1 MRLNKCL
8 GYACVLSRCSHVWL
22 SATPWTV
29 ACQAPLSIEF
39 SRLEYWSGLPCLPP
53 GDLPD
58 PRILGLL
65 RWQTGSL
72 PLASLGKPLGY
83 IPGKL
88 NRILPGSRTQASV
101 FTFFSF
107 IFYTLYPIPQSSKPA
122 FPTNAVFHLVS
133 PSNRSPSKTFQS
145 SPELSSHILHI
156 QATLHPNNADS
167 AMFSNVAPSSL
178 S

>member
-1 MRLNKCL
+1 M
-8 GYACVLSRCSHVWL
+8 
-22 SATPWTV
+22 
-29 ACQAPLSIEF
+29 
-39 SRLEYWSGLPCLPP
+39 SRLCVCAKSLQSCLTLCDPMDCSLP
-53 GDLPD
+53 GSSVH
-58 PRILGLL
+58 RILQARILEWVALPSSRGSSWPKDLMSPAL
-65 RWQTGSL
+65 TGSL

-101 FTFFSF
+101 FVFFSF

-122 FPTNAVFHLVS
+122 FPTNALFHLVLS
-133 PSNRSPSKTFQS
+133 PSNRFSSKTFQS

-167 AMFSNVAPSSL
+167 EMFSNVAPSSL